1 MVDLK
6 SPGSTP
12 SGGPPGAAPPVAAL
26 FDQVVG
32 QPRAVTQLT
41 AAARRPV
48 HAYLLHG
55 PPGSGKRAAAR
66 GLAAA
71 LLCPDGGCGQCNTCR
86 RALAGTHP
94 DLTMVERSG
103 AALDVEEARTVA

>member
-1 MVDLK
+1 MVI
-6 SPGSTP
+6 
-12 SGGPPGAAPPVAAL
+12 PVAEL
-26 FDQVVG
+26 FEEVVG
-32 QPRAVTQLT
+32 QPRAVTQLM

-71 LLCPDGGCGQCNTCR
+71 LLCPDGGCGVCNVCR

-94 DLTMVERSG
+94 DLVEVERTG
-103 AALDVEEARTVA
+103 ASISVGDAQTVVTRAQ